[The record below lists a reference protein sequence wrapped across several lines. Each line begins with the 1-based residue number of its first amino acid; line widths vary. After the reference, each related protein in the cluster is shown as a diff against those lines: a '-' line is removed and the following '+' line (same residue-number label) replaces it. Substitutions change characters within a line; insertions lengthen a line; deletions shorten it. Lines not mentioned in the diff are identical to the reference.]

1 MLLFDA
7 HVWNTS
13 VYNAVV
19 SAFPYRTVLTSVRE
33 PIMTFGRSY
42 LYGLIGWSK
51 FQTQYIL
58 GSDYVHAQFLPPEQ
72 IGRAHV

>member
-1 MLLFDA
+1 MLLFDP

-42 LYGLIGWSK
+42 L
-51 FQTQYIL
+51 
-58 GSDYVHAQFLPPEQ
+58 
-72 IGRAHV
+72 